1 MFTARIKTIKR
12 EELLEDKSEF
22 LSVEV
27 EILDQEGKSLEVRK
41 LGFPVDTPEA
51 EIKAEVK
58 KFVLTYEKDEELK
71 KVDIAKE
78 KRDKKINLKIKNLT
92 GKAI

>member
-22 LSVEV
+22 FSVEV
-27 EILDQEGKSLEVRK
+27 EILDNKGKTLEVRK

-51 EIKAEVK
+51 EIEAEVK
-58 KFVLTYEKDEELK
+58 KFVLTYEQDAELK
-71 KVDIAKE
+71 KVDKAKE
-78 KRDKKINLKIKNLT
+78 KRDKKINLTIKNLT
-92 GKAI
+92 GKEI